1 MSKKVKGFNVD
12 DDIYNSLIQ
21 MIKKYKVDVSLSA
34 YVNDQLKRLLGDL
47 QVVEEALKDDKRFTV
62 PISFIIDKIF
72 GEREEMAFKGE
83 EGLGKEDVILFELRD
98 WQDDYESQRRRIP
111 VVFVQMLKGG
121 LYELSPDKRY
131 LIEKETGKKYV
142 AGRTRN
148 DIIPVEK

>member
-1 MSKKVKGFNVD
+1 
-12 DDIYNSLIQ
+12 
-21 MIKKYKVDVSLSA
+21 
-34 YVNDQLKRLLGDL
+34 
-47 QVVEEALKDDKRFTV
+47 
-62 PISFIIDKIF
+62 
-72 GEREEMAFKGE
+72 MAFKGE